1 MCAYELL
8 ACATLEV
15 ALEAA
20 VTHPMAAVA
29 TIEVRPVWGA
39 LADELPRVQ
48 QTPNLFPL
56 SALTL
61 DFQIVILMDNY
72 PSKKLIVMTPADPL
86 SITFGA
92 LADPTRRALLALLA
106 QGEATVNE
114 LAAPFDMRLPSISK
128 HLKVLERA
136 GLVEQSRHSRW
147 RPRRLQAAPLC
158 EASVWLE
165 QYRPFWEGSFD
176 RMDAYLEE
184 LSLKKEE
191 KGNGRI
197 RSNRK

>member
-1 MCAYELL
+1 L
-8 ACATLEV
+8 T
-15 ALEAA
+15 A
-20 VTHPMAAVA
+20 V
-29 TIEVRPVWGA
+29 
-39 LADELPRVQ
+39 
-48 QTPNLFPL
+48 
-56 SALTL
+56 
-61 DFQIVILMDNY
+61 
-72 PSKKLIVMTPADPL
+72 DPL
-86 SITFGA
+86 STTFGA

-128 HLKVLERA
+128 HLKVLEKA

-176 RMDAYLEE
+176 RMETYLEE
-184 LSLKKEE
+184 LSLKQKEKPNARTKSE
-191 KGNGRI
+191 
-197 RSNRK
+197 RK